1 MKKLIVLFIIS
12 TFTINFSIAQKT
24 RASPKETTNGKINQ
38 SDLTITYGAPY
49 VKGRVIWGELVPFDK
64 IWRAGANEATTFEFS
79 KDVDIEN
86 QKLPAGKYSFFLIP
100 NKEKCTI
107 IFNNDF
113 NQWGAYKYD
122 IDKDQLNVDIKLRS
136 SQKKMNAKINLSKKS
151 SNAIVELN
159 HPAYGV
165 SPGQACVFYKK
176 NKLGFKVLGGG
187 WIKK

>member
-12 TFTINFSIAQKT
+12 TFTTNFSIAQKT

-38 SDLTITYGAPY
+38 SDVTITYGAPY

-122 IDKDQLNVDIKLRS
+122 IDKDQLRLDVKPLISSYQVEKLVYEIDQNNILIKWS
-136 SQKKMNAKINLSKKS
+136 NWVIKFDVKS
-151 SNAIVELN
+151 D
-159 HPAYGV
+159 
-165 SPGQACVFYKK
+165 
-176 NKLGFKVLGGG
+176 
-187 WIKK
+187 

>member
-24 RASPKETTNGKINQ
+24 RASPKETTTGKINQ

-122 IDKDQLNVDIKLRS
+122 IDKDQLRLDVKPLISSDQVEKLVYEIDQNNILIKWS
-136 SQKKMNAKINLSKKS
+136 NWVIKFDVKS
-151 SNAIVELN
+151 D
-159 HPAYGV
+159 
-165 SPGQACVFYKK
+165 
-176 NKLGFKVLGGG
+176 
-187 WIKK
+187 

>member
-1 MKKLIVLFIIS
+1 MKKLILLFIIS
-12 TFTINFSIAQKT
+12 TFTTNFSIAQKT

-38 SDLTITYGAPY
+38 SDVTITYGAPY

-113 NQWGAYKYD
+113 KQWGAYKYD
-122 IDKDQLNVDIKLRS
+122 IDKDQLRLDVKPLISSDQVEKLVYEIDQNNILIKWS
-136 SQKKMNAKINLSKKS
+136 NWVIKFDVKS
-151 SNAIVELN
+151 D
-159 HPAYGV
+159 
-165 SPGQACVFYKK
+165 
-176 NKLGFKVLGGG
+176 
-187 WIKK
+187 